1 MRTRQINSAIVAAV
15 VVVGIAG
22 CTSAPIYNVSDVPVT
37 AGSGN
42 ALPASRVRQAI
53 ITAGGAL
60 GWRISDAG
68 PGHLEG
74 VLHLRE
80 HTAVVDI
87 PYGATKYSIL
97 FKSGENLKAG
107 DGTIHK
113 YYNLWVQNLDR
124 GIHSALA
131 AL

>member
-1 MRTRQINSAIVAAV
+1 MRRIDSAIVAAV
-15 VVVGIAG
+15 VVLGFAG
-22 CTSAPIYNVSDVPVT
+22 CTSAPIYTVSDVPVT
-37 AGSGN
+37 AASGK
-42 ALPASRVRQAI
+42 ALQSSQVRQAI

-60 GWRISDAG
+60 GWRVSDAG
-68 PGHLEG
+68 SGHLEG

-87 PYGATKYSIL
+87 PYSATQYSIL
-97 FKSGENLKAG
+97 FKSGENLKAA

-113 YYNLWVQNLDR
+113 RYNAWVQNLDR
-124 GIHSALA
+124 GIHSALS

>member
-1 MRTRQINSAIVAAV
+1 MRQINSAIVAAV
-15 VVVGIAG
+15 VVLGFAG
-22 CTSAPIYNVSDVPVT
+22 CTSAPIYNISDAPVT
-37 AGSGN
+37 APSGKV
-42 ALPASRVRQAI
+42 LQASQVRQAI

-87 PYGATKYSIL
+87 PYSATMYSIL
-97 FKSGENLKAG
+97 FKSGENLKAA

-113 YYNLWVQNLDR
+113 NYNGWVQNLDR
-124 GIHSALA
+124 GIRSALST
-131 AL
+131 L

>member
-1 MRTRQINSAIVAAV
+1 MRVRQVNFAIVAAV
-15 VVVGIAG
+15 IVMGFAG
-22 CTSAPIYNVSDVPVT
+22 CTSAPVYNVSEAPVST
-37 AGSGN
+37 ASGKT
-42 ALPASRVRQAI
+42 LQASQVRQAI

-60 GWRISDAG
+60 GWRIADAG

-97 FKSGENLKAG
+97 FKSGENLKAA

-113 YYNLWVQNLDR
+113 NYNGWIQNLDR
-124 GIHSALA
+124 GIHSALS